1 VARATRTGLIV
12 LVLVGALRAD
22 DVTEDAAALRA
33 RGVEALPAVLGRV
46 ESEDA
51 DERLRARRLAR
62 AIVLDYL
69 EAKAPKGMKLVP
81 GRLHIA
87 ASGVRM
93 EGGFYLGRT
102 EVTLRAFRAWAKE
115 AGLDTKRW
123 AEGDAALP
131 VGGVTLEEARA
142 FAKAK
147 GARIPTREEL
157 EFAATAGARYR
168 YPWGDHLDPGRVNSR
183 DSAAGKAEPAG
194 SRKAGVSAHGIADLV
209 GNVAEWT
216 ETPTR
221 PGSHKF
227 LVVGGSYKTW
237 ARARFVTYKLHERH
251 RLPDVGFR
259 LAHSLPALPAS
270 KGS

>member
-1 VARATRTGLIV
+1 VAFATRTALIV
-12 LVLVGALRAD
+12 LALAATLRAD
-22 DVTEDAAALRA
+22 DPPDDAALRA
-33 RGVEALPAVLGRV
+33 RGIEALPAVLRHV

-51 DERLRARRLAR
+51 DRRLRARRLAR
-62 AIVLDYL
+62 SIVLDYF
-69 EAKAPKGMKLVP
+69 EAKAPEGLKLVP

-102 EVTLRAFRAWAKE
+102 EVTLRAFRAYAKK
-115 AGLDTKRW
+115 AGVDGARW

-131 VGGVTLEEARA
+131 VGAVTLEEARA
-142 FAKAK
+142 FAKAQ
-147 GARIPTREEL
+147 GARIPTRDEL
-157 EFAATAGARYR
+157 EFAATSGSRYR
-168 YPWGDHLDPGRVNSR
+168 FPWGDRFDPGRVNSR
-183 DSAAGKAEPAG
+183 DSAAGKAEPVG
-194 SRKAGVSAHGIADLV
+194 SHADGASAHGIADLV

-221 PGSHKF
+221 PGSRKF
-227 LVVGGSYKTW
+227 LVVGGSYETW
-237 ARARFVTYKLHERH
+237 ARARFVTYKLDERH

-259 LAHSLPALPAS
+259 LARSLPELPAA